1 MKTRTSA
8 TLVLLLTFALGGI
21 TGAVGFYLFAG
32 RVGAAG
38 GRDGGR
44 PSPHHIVEELAQA
57 LALDSSQKEQLQA
70 IITEGRERYRAL
82 SEQMRPQ
89 FDEIRHQTRQQI
101 RQILREDQ
109 KPELDRF
116 FQELD
121 KRRASRST
129 SSPEHR

>member
-8 TLVLLLTFALGGI
+8 TLVLLLTFVLGGI
-21 TGAVGFYLFAG
+21 AGAVGYYLFAG

-38 GRDGGR
+38 SREGGR
-44 PSPHHIVEELAQA
+44 PSPHHIVEDLAQA
-57 LALDSSQKEQLQA
+57 LALDATQKEQLQA

-89 FDEIRHQTRQQI
+89 FEEIRHQTREQI

-109 KPELDRF
+109 KPGLDRF

-121 KRRASRST
+121 KRRASRSS